1 MPKLA
6 VIGVPSSA
14 GARQPGQ
21 ERAPAA
27 FRRAGLIE
35 RLSTPDLHVLD
46 FGDLPLV
53 SFRPDLAHPHQQNL
67 PLVIEVSRRVADEV
81 ARAVQTGAKPVVLG
95 GDCTI
100 TLGVLSGLVRSFPD
114 LGMVYFDGDVDLN
127 TPAETSSGIF
137 DGMGMAH
144 IIGEGVDELTHL
156 GPRYPLMPQSNIVL
170 FGYNPQA
177 GWIDEAEVGRLESC
191 SMARYPC

>member
-1 MPKLA
+1 MPKIA

-35 RLSTPDLHVLD
+35 RLSTPDLNVLD

-53 SFRPDLAHPHQQNL
+53 AFHPDVANPHQQNL
-67 PLVIEVSRRVADEV
+67 PLVIEVGRRVAEEV
-81 ARAVQTGAKPVVLG
+81 ARAVQAGAKPVILG

-114 LGMVYFDGDVDLN
+114 LGLVYFDGDVDLN
-127 TPAETSSGIF
+127 TPAETSTGIF

-144 IIGEGVDELTHL
+144 VIGEGVDELTHL
-156 GPRYPLMPQSNIVL
+156 GPAFIRSCN
-170 FGYNPQA
+170 NPISSYSGTTRRQA
-177 GWIDEAEVGRLESC
+177 GSTMLR
-191 SMARYPC
+191 

>member
-1 MPKLA
+1 MPKIA

-35 RLSTPDLHVLD
+35 WLSTPDLNVLD

-53 SFRPDLAHPHQQNL
+53 AFHPDLAHPRRQNL
-67 PLVIEVSRRVADEV
+67 PLVLEVSKRVADEV

-95 GDCTI
+95 GA
-100 TLGVLSGLVRSFPD
+100 GLR
-114 LGMVYFDGDVDLN
+114 
-127 TPAETSSGIF
+127 
-137 DGMGMAH
+137 
-144 IIGEGVDELTHL
+144 
-156 GPRYPLMPQSNIVL
+156 
-170 FGYNPQA
+170 
-177 GWIDEAEVGRLESC
+177 GR
-191 SMARYPC
+191 